1 MPRPSTVETLPADI
15 LEQLQALLRDPRVS
29 QLEATAQINAILEEQ
44 GHPDRVSKSAVNRY
58 DLRMREVGDRLRQS
72 REVANMWIGKMGA
85 TPQGQ
90 MGNLVNEILRTLSFE
105 LSMKLTEGELNEDE
119 MPGIIKMLKEL
130 SLSTMRLERAA
141 SENVKR
147 EKEIREQE
155 RKAAAETAAKIAK
168 SGGMSKQTIEEL
180 KASILGVKRGS

>member
-1 MPRPSTVETLPADI
+1 MPRHSTVETLPSDI
-15 LEQLQALLRDPRVS
+15 LEQLQELLRDKRVS
-29 QLEATAQINAILEEQ
+29 QLEATAQINAILEAQ

-105 LSMKLTEGELNEDE
+105 LSMKLTDGELNDED

-147 EKEIREQE
+147 EKEIRKQATEE
-155 RKAAAETAAKIAK
+155 AAKTVEK
-168 SGGMSKQTIEEL
+168 SLASQGMSKEVIDTIKSEL
-180 KASILGVKRGS
+180 LGLK